1 MNLIKF
7 EGLIYSIG
15 QMEKKTDK
23 FTVQKAVIETVDDNS
38 NYSQLLEVQ
47 FVNDRTEA
55 LMYVSQGDKVL
66 ITVSLRG
73 REWKA
78 SDGTLKYFN
87 TLNGESIVK
96 RSAPVQPTIT
106 EEAPEENNNDSAG
119 NFMTNS
125 MPF

>member
-15 QMEKKTDK
+15 QLEKKTEK
-23 FTVQKAVIETVDDNS
+23 FSLQKVVIETIEENS

-47 FVNDRTEA
+47 FTNDRTEA

-66 ITVSLRG
+66 VTVSLRG
-73 REWKA
+73 REWK
-78 SDGTLKYFN
+78 SPTGDVKYFN
-87 TLNGESIVK
+87 TLNGESIV
-96 RSAPVQPTIT
+96 RRNAPAQPTIT
-106 EEAPEENNNDSAG
+106 EDAPEDNNNDSAG
-119 NFMTNS
+119 DFMTNS